1 MLMKVPSWQFTKL
14 VTRENAFNNSSLN
27 MKAPTTEIDCLSIYE
42 RMAASYFNDLKQLK
56 RQRQVLDAE
65 IKEAENRLSQALA
78 QGDLKVWQDAEN
90 KNSFYYEDTCY
101 VFCSGRITYDYSHCE
116 DVVAAEDNLREVKS
130 MAAATGLVQ
139 QKQGKPFWSVR

>member
-1 MLMKVPSWQFTKL
+1 
-14 VTRENAFNNSSLN
+14 

-56 RQRQVLDAE
+56 AQRKVLDNQ

-78 QGDLKVWQDAEN
+78 QGDLRLWQDAEN
-90 KNSFYYEDTCY
+90 KNTFYYDDTCY
-101 VFCSGRITYDYSHCE
+101 VFCSGRVSYDYSLCE

-130 MAAATGLVQ
+130 MAVATGLVQ

>member
-1 MLMKVPSWQFTKL
+1 
-14 VTRENAFNNSSLN
+14 

-42 RMAASYFNDLKQLK
+42 RMAATYFNDLKQLK
-56 RQRQVLDAE
+56 AQRRVLDAE

-78 QGDLKVWQDAEN
+78 QGDLRLWQDAEN

-101 VFCSGRITYDYSHCE
+101 VFCPGRISYDYSHCQ

>member
-1 MLMKVPSWQFTKL
+1 MNG
-14 VTRENAFNNSSLN
+14 RI
-27 MKAPTTEIDCLSIYE
+27 TTEIDCLSIYE

-56 RQRQVLDAE
+56 RQRRVLDAE

-101 VFCSGRITYDYSHCE
+101 VFCPGRITYDYSHCE
-116 DVVAAEDNLREVKS
+116 DVVAAEDNLREIKS

>member
-1 MLMKVPSWQFTKL
+1 MLKNLM
-14 VTRENAFNNSSLN
+14 
-27 MKAPTTEIDCLSIYE
+27 TEIDCLSIYE
-42 RMAASYFNDLKQLK
+42 RMAATYFNDLKQLK
-56 RQRQVLDAE
+56 AQRRVLDAQ

-78 QGDLKVWQDAEN
+78 QGDLRLWQDAEN

-101 VFCSGRITYDYSHCE
+101 VFCPGRVTYDYSHCE

>member
-1 MLMKVPSWQFTKL
+1 MNQV
-14 VTRENAFNNSSLN
+14 
-27 MKAPTTEIDCLSIYE
+27 TTEIDCLSIYE

-56 RQRQVLDAE
+56 RQRRVLDAE

-78 QGDLKVWQDAEN
+78 QGDLRLWQDAEN

-101 VFCSGRITYDYSHCE
+101 VFCPGRVTYDYSHCE

>member
-1 MLMKVPSWQFTKL
+1 MKP
-14 VTRENAFNNSSLN
+14 
-27 MKAPTTEIDCLSIYE
+27 PTTEIDCLSIYE
-42 RMAASYFNDLKQLK
+42 RMAATYFNDLKQLK
-56 RQRQVLDAE
+56 AQRRVLDAE

-78 QGDLKVWQDAEN
+78 QGDLRLWQDAEN

-101 VFCSGRITYDYSHCE
+101 VFCPGRVTYDYSHCE

>member
-1 MLMKVPSWQFTKL
+1 MKSPI
-14 VTRENAFNNSSLN
+14 A
-27 MKAPTTEIDCLSIYE
+27 TEIDCLSIYE

-56 RQRQVLDAE
+56 AQRRVLDKQ

-116 DVVAAEDNLREVKS
+116 DVTAAEDNLREIKS

>member
-1 MLMKVPSWQFTKL
+1 MKP
-14 VTRENAFNNSSLN
+14 
-27 MKAPTTEIDCLSIYE
+27 PTTEIDCLSIYE
-42 RMAASYFNDLKQLK
+42 RMAATYFNDLKQLK
-56 RQRQVLDAE
+56 AQRRVLDAE

-78 QGDLKVWQDAEN
+78 QGDLRLWQDAEN

-101 VFCSGRITYDYSHCE
+101 VFCPGRVTYDYSHCE

-139 QKQGKPFWSVR
+139 QKQGKPFWSIR

>member
-1 MLMKVPSWQFTKL
+1 
-14 VTRENAFNNSSLN
+14 

-56 RQRQVLDAE
+56 AQRRILDQQ

-78 QGDLKVWQDAEN
+78 QGDLRVWQDAEN
-90 KNSFYYEDTCY
+90 KNSFYYDDTCY
-101 VFCSGRITYDYSHCE
+101 VFCPGRVSYDYSHCE
-116 DVVAAEDNLREVKS
+116 DVIAAEDNLREVKS

>member
-1 MLMKVPSWQFTKL
+1 MH
-14 VTRENAFNNSSLN
+14 SSV
-27 MKAPTTEIDCLSIYE
+27 TTEIDCLSIYE
-42 RMAASYFNDLKQLK
+42 RMAATYFNDLKQLK
-56 RQRQVLDAE
+56 AQRRVLDAE

-78 QGDLKVWQDAEN
+78 QGDLRLWQDAEN

-101 VFCSGRITYDYSHCE
+101 VFCPGRVTYDYSHCE